1 MLRKAGKGGLAQ
13 QSVGQ
18 GLLYSTYTD
27 GNVNKI
33 GHQWRMVSLCYCFFM
48 NSALSD

>member
-1 MLRKAGKGGLAQ
+1 MLRWVGKEGLPQ
-13 QSVGQ
+13 QPVGQ
-18 GLLYSTYTD
+18 GLLYWTYTD

-33 GHQWRMVSLCYCFFM
+33 GHQWRMVSLCYFFFM